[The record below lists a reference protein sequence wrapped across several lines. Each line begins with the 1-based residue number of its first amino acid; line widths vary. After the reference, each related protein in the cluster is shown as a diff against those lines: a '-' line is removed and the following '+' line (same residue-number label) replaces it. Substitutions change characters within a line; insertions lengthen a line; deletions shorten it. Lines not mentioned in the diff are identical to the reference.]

1 MSGAFRGAEANAP
14 TDDPANAIA
23 LEVGYEDAAFFGR
36 LFKRKVAR
44 LTGENQNCEGFSPE
58 AAVSAR
64 MGEMNARDAELL
76 DRFERFLRLEKR
88 ASDHTCKAYLT
99 DVRAFLAHLD
109 ASEFGASCEQAGR
122 GEIRA
127 FLEQESVRLG
137 TRSLA
142 RKLGS
147 LRAFYGFL
155 ALRNAT
161 TKNPARAVRMPKLHE
176 SFPLVLAPEL
186 VEKAILAAGELLLTP
201 SGSEAVARRDRALL
215 ELLYGS
221 GLRVSEAS
229 GLTLTALSLAERSV
243 RVLGKGSKERRVPL
257 GEAACEAL
265 SKYLAVRVE
274 LAHPKSG
281 YLHPSLVFVS
291 SRGGPFSPRRIQELV
306 RRLGEV
312 AAGRADL
319 HPHALRHSCATHM
332 LEGGADLRAIQEF
345 LGHESLATTERYTH
359 LSSADLARV
368 YDQTHPLARQ
378 KAL

>member
-1 MSGAFRGAEANAP
+1 
-14 TDDPANAIA
+14 
-23 LEVGYEDAAFFGR
+23 
-36 LFKRKVAR
+36 
-44 LTGENQNCEGFSPE
+44 
-58 AAVSAR
+58 
-64 MGEMNARDAELL
+64 MNARDAELL
-76 DRFERFLRLEKR
+76 DGFERFLRLEKR

-99 DVRAFLAHLD
+99 DLRAFLEHL
-109 ASEFGASCEQAGR
+109 AANEFADGCERAGR
-122 GEIRA
+122 GEIRG

-176 SFPLVLAPEL
+176 SFPLVLAPEV
-186 VEKAILAAGELLLTP
+186 VEKAILATEELPRTRPAAGAAAL
-201 SGSEAVARRDRALL
+201 RDRALL

-229 GLTLTALSLAERSV
+229 SLTMSALSLAERSI

-257 GEAACEAL
+257 GEVACEAL
-265 SKYLAVRVE
+265 SRYLAVRSE
-274 LAHPKSG
+274 LAHPKTG
-281 YLHPSLVFVS
+281 YLHPLLVFVS
-291 SRGGPFSPRRIQELV
+291 SRGGSFSPRRIQELV